1 MQSRNIA
8 KEKKKLSVEIYVGG
22 KKVETLTEEQRNRV
36 AERFGKALSLY
47 YSNHP
52 EEYEKV

>member
-1 MQSRNIA
+1 MASIA
-8 KEKKKLSVEIYVGG
+8 KEKKKLTVSIHIGG
-22 KKVETLTEEQRNRV
+22 KKVETLTEEQRERI

-52 EEYEKV
+52 EEYQNV